1 VGPHGGGLRGKQNII
16 LAENIP
22 YRQEEIENYCHKVVQ
37 EIEPDCIIL
46 HGSVAKGTYTVAS
59 DIDLL
64 IIGGDLPE
72 QFLERIYFLLSLND
86 SGAPIEPLAYTVEEF
101 IQMLEAKHL
110 TALEALSFG
119 LPLYGAELF
128 QRWAGIV
135 AAWRARGLKR
145 TTCSWVIPPDI

>member
-1 VGPHGGGLRGKQNII
+1 MGPPGDELRGKPNII

-22 YRQEEIENYCHKVVQ
+22 YRREEIEHYCHRVFQ
-37 EIEPDCIIL
+37 EVAPDCIIL

-64 IIGGDLPE
+64 VIGGDLPE
-72 QFLERIYFLLSLND
+72 HFLERISLLLRLND

-119 LPLYGAELF
+119 LPLYGEELF

-135 AAWRARGLKR
+135 ADWRARGLRR